1 MPESA
6 YPELFEGLD
15 AATRKVVKLSLGRP
29 APGQLPSREEV
40 ADLIDQVESEGVKA
54 VFGSEVFPSPVL
66 EQIGKEA
73 GVRYVDELR

>member
-15 AATRKVVKLSLGRP
+15 AATRKVVKLSMGRP

-40 ADLIDQVESEGVKA
+40 ADLIDRVQGRITFEE
-54 VFGSEVFPSPVL
+54 
-66 EQIGKEA
+66 
-73 GVRYVDELR
+73 

>member
-15 AATRKVVKLSLGRP
+15 ASTRKVVKLSLGRP

-40 ADLIDQVESEGVKA
+40 ADLIDR
-54 VFGSEVFPSPVL
+54 VL
-66 EQIGKEA
+66 GRITFEEYLRRRRRRQTA
-73 GVRYVDELR
+73 GDA